1 MQLRQRLAL
10 SYIRTKFK
18 LLSSLSKK
26 KAAEKAFEL
35 FCTPQHRNTKKLP
48 PVFEQGEPLEFD
60 LEGNTVRGFRWNSN
74 GEKRALVLHGFESG
88 IVNFDRYIK
97 ELIKK
102 GYEVI
107 AFDAPAHGRSTGK
120 TINAPTYKLMVKHIL
135 ARFGRADAFI
145 AHSFGGLIISLVLE
159 EEAHDANTKLVLI
172 APAVETTTAVD
183 QLFKLLRLD
192 EEVREEFNALILR
205 IGGHPTSWY
214 SISRAAP
221 NLKASVLFLQDR
233 DDHMT
238 PIKDVEPI
246 MNKKY
251 PNFHFIIS
259 SGLGHRRIYRDSNSV
274 KTVMEFL

>member
-18 LLSSLSKK
+18 LLASFSKK
-26 KAAEKAFEL
+26 KAAAKAFEL

-48 PVFEQGEPLEFD
+48 PVFEKGEPLEFA
-60 LEGNTVRGFRWNSN
+60 LEHYIVRGFRWNR
-74 GEKRALVLHGFESG
+74 GAGKRALILHGFESG

-102 GYEVI
+102 GYEVL

-120 TINAPTYKLMVKHIL
+120 TINAPTYKEMVKQIL
-135 ARFGRADAFI
+135 SRYGRADAFI

-183 QLFKLLRLD
+183 QMFKLLQLD
-192 EEVREEFNALILR
+192 AGVRAEFDALILS
-205 IGGHPTSWY
+205 IGGHPTGWY
-214 SISRAAP
+214 SISRAAQHI
-221 NLKASVLFLQDR
+221 KASVLFLQDR

-238 PIKDVEPI
+238 PMKDVEPI
-246 MNKKY
+246 MNKNY
-251 PNFHFIIS
+251 PNFRFVIS
-259 SGLGHRRIYRDSNSV
+259 SGLGHRRIYRDAGSV
-274 KTVMEFL
+274 KTITEFL